1 MKRKKIIRRIVISII
16 LIVTG
21 YFLWGTVYNFFAGLY
36 YKQEYKKRVAEKTKK
51 QPVTYYVSV
60 SGNDANDGKSEKNAW
75 QTINKLNEMEFNP
88 GDSILFK
95 AGEIF
100 SGNLLLNGKDLGT
113 IDKPVTITSLG
124 NNKAIIKAG
133 DKTGIQA
140 INSQAVTVSN
150 LVVVGSGAL
159 INKGSGIAFINN
171 LPGNIKLPHMRI
183 DNVEVSGFGFWGIV
197 VDGNNRKSGF
207 SDVIIS
213 NSVSH
218 DNAEA
223 GVYVYGEFSTTEG
236 IYAHENILIKYVTA
250 YNNSGKPGK
259 DIQNTGSGIVLS
271 DANGGKIEYC
281 TAYNNGWL
289 CESSQGGPVGIWAWD
304 SKNIIIQYNESYG
317 NKTNGIYDGGGFDL
331 DGGMLNSVIQYN
343 YSHDNDGAG
352 YLLAQFSFA
361 RNHKQNIIR
370 YNISENDCRKN
381 KYGAIHVWGN
391 VVEAA
396 VYNNTIFQNKTY
408 PSYAVA
414 IRKNEDTR
422 IEKVLPEQLYFSNNI
437 FQTTGLLPIVS
448 IAKNDTGY
456 HFINNN
462 YFTSAKALQIDW
474 AGKIFNSLPQ
484 WRNETGQEK
493 QQLTEM
499 GFNTDPQF
507 MNGGNNIKFN
517 NPDSI
522 KNLNAYMLKPS
533 SPLINKGMKV
543 PALFDIPAPQTD
555 FNNKK
560 IVAGNNPEPG
570 ACEFIPAN

>member
-1 MKRKKIIRRIVISII
+1 MKRKKIIRRIVISIV
-16 LIVTG
+16 LIVAG
-21 YFLWGTVYNFFAGLY
+21 YFSWSIAYNFFAGLY
-36 YKQEYKKRVAEKTKK
+36 YKQQYKNRITEKTKK
-51 QPVTYYVSV
+51 QPVTYYVTV

-75 QTINKLNEMEFNP
+75 QTINKLNEIEFNP
-88 GDSILFK
+88 GDSVLFK
-95 AGEIF
+95 GGEIF
-100 SGNLLLNGKDLGT
+100 TGNLLLNDKDLGT
-113 IDKPVTITSLG
+113 IDKPVTITSFG

-133 DKTGIQA
+133 NGWGIKAVNAQGV
-140 INSQAVTVSN
+140 AVTNVI
-150 LVVVGSGAL
+150 VVGSGAF

-171 LPGNIKLPHMRI
+171 LPGNIKLPFMRI
-183 DNVEVSGFGFWGIV
+183 NNVEVNGFGFWGIL

-207 SDVIIS
+207 NDVIIS
-213 NSVSH
+213 NSISH

-223 GVYVYGEFSTTEG
+223 GVYVYGEFSIIEG
-236 IYAHENILIKYVTA
+236 KYAHENILIKYVTA

-281 TAYNNGWL
+281 TAYNNGGL

-331 DGGMLNSVIQYN
+331 DGGMSNSVIQYN

-361 RNHKQNIIR
+361 RNHKENIVR

-391 VVEAA
+391 VVRAA
-396 VYNNTIFQNKTY
+396 VHNNTIFQNKPY
-408 PSYAVA
+408 LSCAVA

-422 IEKVLPEQLYFSNNI
+422 IGKVLAEQLYFCNNI
-437 FQTTGLLPIVS
+437 FQTTGLLPILS
-448 IAKNDTGY
+448 IAKTDTGY

-462 YFTSAKALQIDW
+462 YFTSEKTMKIDW

-484 WRNETGQEK
+484 WRNETGEEK
-493 QQLTEM
+493 RQLTEM
-499 GFNTDPQF
+499 GSNTDPQF
-507 MNGGNNIKFN
+507 MNAGNNIIFN

-522 KNLNAYMLKPS
+522 KYLNAYMLKTS
-533 SPLINKGMKV
+533 SPLINKGIEV
-543 PALFDIPAPQTD
+543 PAMFNIPAAPTD

-560 IVAGNNPEPG
+560 IVADNNPEPG
-570 ACEFIPAN
+570 ACQFISNN